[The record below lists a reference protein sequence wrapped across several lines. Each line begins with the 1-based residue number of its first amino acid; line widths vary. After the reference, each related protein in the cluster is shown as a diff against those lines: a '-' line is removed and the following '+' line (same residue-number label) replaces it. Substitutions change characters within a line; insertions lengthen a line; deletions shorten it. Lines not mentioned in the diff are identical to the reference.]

1 MSIMVACDYCE
12 YEYVSQYG
20 LPCIKCIHNGGDVEK
35 FELKAKYVERGK
47 TVDEFK
53 EVLIDW
59 GSKKSFKVELDGV
72 ETDVITA
79 DDFKDLVISV
89 AELLKGGSA

>member
-1 MSIMVACDYCE
+1 MSIEKTCENCE

-53 EVLIDW
+53 EVLIGW
-59 GSKKSFKVELDGV
+59 SGEKSFKVELDGE
-72 ETDVITA
+72 ETDVITV